1 MEKVNFVAV
10 GAQSVDTAI
19 TYRVV
24 LIVVAVVDVGVAVV
38 VAVIVVLVV
47 VAVVVAVRIRV
58 PLTCSNL
65 LIVLLTRHGVCV
77 LWSLDLPMSCCAA
90 WETYVWSFYVIFFDI
105 LCVRNGA
112 YGTLDASRIGQ
123 QIVAALT
130 KVQRAFINLCA
141 FRLP

>member
-1 MEKVNFVAV
+1 VNFVAV

-24 LIVVAVVDVGVAVV
+24 LIVVAVVDVEVALAVV
-38 VAVIVVLVV
+38 VVV
-47 VAVVVAVRIRV
+47 VVVVVAVRIRV

-77 LWSLDLPMSCCAA
+77 LWSLDLSMSCCAA

-112 YGTLDASRIGQ
+112 YGTLDASRNGQ